1 MRLALGARLRSD
13 SRSFFVFCVLCRL
26 RMDNAFRY
34 DHVRGGL
41 CSEEE
46 YPYTASKGT
55 CQKTFFHDS
64 CENVEATQ
72 VSGFEDVD
80 PQSTPALMEALLMQP
95 VAVAIEADERT
106 FQFYRSGVF
115 NTHCGNQL
123 DHGVLA
129 VGYGTQG
136 GSDYWLVKNSWGPDW
151 GEQGY
156 IKLVRDP
163 QMDAEGGQ
171 CGILTTPSFPIV

>member
-95 VAVAIEADERT
+95 VAVAIEADEVR
-106 FQFYRSGVF
+106 FR
-115 NTHCGNQL
+115 
-123 DHGVLA
+123 
-129 VGYGTQG
+129 
-136 GSDYWLVKNSWGPDW
+136 
-151 GEQGY
+151 
-156 IKLVRDP
+156 LVRTWNVSLC
-163 QMDAEGGQ
+163 EH
-171 CGILTTPSFPIV
+171 